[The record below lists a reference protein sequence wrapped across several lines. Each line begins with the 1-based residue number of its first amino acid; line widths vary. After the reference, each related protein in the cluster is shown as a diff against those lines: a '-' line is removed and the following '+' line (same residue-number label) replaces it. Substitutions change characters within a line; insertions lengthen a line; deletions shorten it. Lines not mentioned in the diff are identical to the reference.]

1 MQTWHRQVKHLILV
15 AVITVFLHPP
25 GGLVDKRLGSRAQ
38 GPEFETRR
46 GDGNLTKAYPL
57 EKAGTELRQRPL
69 YVRGFYSVPAL

>member
-1 MQTWHRQVKHLILV
+1 MC
-15 AVITVFLHPP
+15 FLHESPGSSYKWDQPP

-57 EKAGTELRQRPL
+57 EKKRGQNSVSAHYMWGAFIRFPL
-69 YVRGFYSVPAL
+69 